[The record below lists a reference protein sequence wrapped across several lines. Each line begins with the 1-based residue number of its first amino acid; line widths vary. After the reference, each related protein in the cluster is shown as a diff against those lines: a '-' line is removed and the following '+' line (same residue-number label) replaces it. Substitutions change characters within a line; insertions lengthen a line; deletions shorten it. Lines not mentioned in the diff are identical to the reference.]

1 MASNTPRIDGLER
14 NLVINGNMDF
24 WQRGTSV
31 ACNNNDDKYL
41 ADRFVIDVW
50 AASVSATG
58 TYSRSADVPTQAQ
71 SGFNSRYSLL
81 YTNTSANSNSITVRY
96 EVEGQDYQQIHAKK
110 IRVQFW
116 VKSSVAGTYSLGLQ
130 NGANQNRSYLT
141 TYTIASANTW
151 QKVAI
156 DVQLDQTGTW
166 NFNETAG
173 LSILWGVGVPSNYA
187 LSALNTWVSSRVTGY
202 TGNTASWS
210 TTSGATFQIAQVSL
224 IPQDFTLAGA
234 SNVDIPFQ
242 RAGRT
247 IGHELAMCQRYY
259 TKSFPL
265 LTAPQNGSGSGI
277 WTGLF
282 AGTYIS
288 SCTRAGPTNG
298 FDGFNQ
304 IVGREVT
311 FPVSM
316 RTAPTLVAYGTNASN
331 WFAYDTNGVV
341 FGAATMSG
349 ACDRSFTP
357 TLGALIGTTTAQA
370 QMGGHYTAD
379 AEL

>member
-31 ACNNNDDKYL
+31 ACNFNDDKYL

-50 AASVSATG
+50 AASASATG

-96 EVEGQDYQQIHAKK
+96 EVEGQDYQQIHAQK

-173 LSILWGVGVPSNYA
+173 LSILWGVGVPSNHA
-187 LSALNTWVSSRVTGY
+187 LSALNTWVSSRVNGY

-210 TTSGATFQIAQVSL
+210 TTSGATFQLSQVML

-234 SNVDIPFQ
+234 SNVDVPFQ

-247 IGHELAMCQRYY
+247 IQQELAMCQRYY
-259 TKSFPL
+259 EKLESQGLQMTLTSFQANQERNWYSWKVTKRATPVVVATSPNIFL
-265 LTAPQNGSGSGI
+265 SGVSTA
-277 WTGLF
+277 
-282 AGTYIS
+282 AS
-288 SCTRAGPTNG
+288 SPD
-298 FDGFNQ
+298 F
-304 IVGREVT
+304 
-311 FPVSM
+311 
-316 RTAPTLVAYGTNASN
+316 TNA
-331 WFAYDTNGVV
+331 DTNGTLIV
-341 FGAATMSG
+341 FNNTLPVDNTRMITIATM
-349 ACDRSFTP
+349 
-357 TLGALIGTTTAQA
+357 
-370 QMGGHYTAD
+370 TAD

>member
-1 MASNTPRIDGLER
+1 
-14 NLVINGNMDF
+14 MDF

-31 ACNNNDDKYL
+31 ACNFNDDKYL

-50 AASVSATG
+50 AASSSATG

-173 LSILWGVGVPSNYA
+173 LSILWGVGVPSNHA
-187 LSALNTWVSSRVTGY
+187 LSALNTWVSSRVNGY

-247 IGHELAMCQRYY
+247 IGHELAMCKRYCEVINKTATGHIANGY
-259 TKSFPL
+259 VASTTGAGLILNFEEKRVAPTISFSAASSYNILCGAAQTTCTSIGTSYIDVKSANLVPN
-265 LTAPQNGSGSGI
+265 A
-277 WTGLF
+277 TGLSLGQ
-282 AGTYIS
+282 AAIL
-288 SCTRAGPTNG
+288 
-298 FDGFNQ
+298 
-304 IVGREVT
+304 
-311 FPVSM
+311 VS
-316 RTAPTLVAYGTNASN
+316 N
-331 WFAYDTNGVV
+331 
-341 FGAATMSG
+341 
-349 ACDRSFTP
+349 
-357 TLGALIGTTTAQA
+357 TTTAIII
-370 QMGGHYTAD
+370 D

>member
-31 ACNNNDDKYL
+31 ACNFNDDKYL

-50 AASVSATG
+50 AASSSATG

-96 EVEGQDYQQIHAKK
+96 EVEGQDYQQIHAQK

-173 LSILWGVGVPSNYA
+173 LSILWGVGVPSNHA
-187 LSALNTWVSSRVTGY
+187 LSALNTWVSSRVNGY

-210 TTSGATFQIAQVSL
+210 TTSGATFQIAQVSV

-234 SNVDIPFQ
+234 ANVDVPFQ
-242 RAGRT
+242 LAGRT
-247 IGHELAMCQRYY
+247 IGHEFQMCQRYY
-259 TKSFPL
+259 EKSYNVGVNPGQSGAASGCRYIW
-265 LTAPQNGSGSGI
+265 LTSSGAGGAYLGSANFVVEKRATPTVVIYTLSSGVSGQI
-277 WTGLF
+277 ESMASSAAQG
-282 AGTYIS
+282 AGTGS
-288 SCTRAGPTNG
+288 PAALGTSG
-298 FDGFNQ
+298 FVLQNSGGAITSTQ
-304 IVGREVT
+304 G
-311 FPVSM
+311 
-316 RTAPTLVAYGTNASN
+316 
-331 WFAYDTNGVV
+331 FAYQ
-341 FGAATMSG
+341 F
-349 ACDRSFTP
+349 
-357 TLGALIGTTTAQA
+357 
-370 QMGGHYTAD
+370 TAD

>member
-1 MASNTPRIDGLER
+1 MASYSPRLDGLER
-14 NLVINGNMDF
+14 NLIINGAFDF

-96 EVEGQDYQQIHAKK
+96 EVEGQDYQQIHAQK

-173 LSILWGVGVPSNYA
+173 LSILWGAGVPGFYG

-234 SNVDIPFQ
+234 SNVDVPFQ

-259 TKSFPL
+259 EKLESQGLQMTLTSFQANQERNWYSWKVTKRATPVVVATSPNIFL
-265 LTAPQNGSGSGI
+265 SGVSTA
-277 WTGLF
+277 
-282 AGTYIS
+282 AS
-288 SCTRAGPTNG
+288 SPDFTN
-298 FDGFNQ
+298 
-304 IVGREVT
+304 E
-311 FPVSM
+311 
-316 RTAPTLVAYGTNASN
+316 
-331 WFAYDTNGVV
+331 DTNGTLIV
-341 FGAATMSG
+341 FNNTLPVDQSRMITIATM
-349 ACDRSFTP
+349 
-357 TLGALIGTTTAQA
+357 
-370 QMGGHYTAD
+370 TAD